1 MAALLPVVVA
11 AAVVFMHRRLS
22 AWLCGKDWVGKG
34 QEGRKKGRNW
44 EEWHTRRIDS
54 KVILYVIA
62 CKMYNLSW

>member
-34 QEGRKKGRNW
+34 QERRKEGKRVGIGRNGTLV
-44 EEWHTRRIDS
+44 ELIQ
-54 KVILYVIA
+54 K
-62 CKMYNLSW
+62 